1 MKKVGI
7 LTGGGDA
14 PGLNAVIRA
23 VVYKADTEGYE
34 VIGIKDGWAGLIENK
49 TMALAK
55 KDVAGLH
62 CVGGT
67 IVGTSRTN
75 PFKTEDG
82 PAKVLRNFNKL
93 GLSGLIAAG
102 GEDTLGAAYKLFQ
115 EGLKVVGVP
124 KTIDNDLSC
133 TDQTFGFDTAVS
145 IATEAIDRLHT
156 TAKSHHR
163 ILIVEI
169 MGRHAGWITLESGLA
184 GGAHIILIPEV
195 KVNID
200 EVCQIIKNR
209 YENGENYAI
218 IAASEGATFEMEKG
232 ATTAHV
238 LQTKELDEFGHVR
251 LGGIG
256 KTLEKI
262 LLKATG
268 FEARSVVLGHL
279 QRGGS
284 PTAFDRNLGTELGV
298 KAMKLA
304 AQEKFGQMAT
314 LYKGEITSVDL
325 AKAVGELKT
334 VPLEIYEMAKLF
346 FG

>member
-23 VVYKADTEGYE
+23 VVCKAEAEGYE
-34 VIGIKDGWAGLIENK
+34 VVGIKDGWAGLLERETK
-49 TMALAK
+49 PLTK
-55 KDVAGLH
+55 EGVAGIH
-62 CVGGT
+62 SVGGT

-82 PAKVLRNFNKL
+82 SDKALKNFKEL
-93 GLSGLIAAG
+93 DLSALIAAG
-102 GEDTLGAAYKLFQ
+102 GDDTLGAAYKLFQ

-145 IATEAIDRLHT
+145 IASSAIDRLHT

-169 MGRHAGWITLESGLA
+169 MGRHAGWIALESGLA
-184 GGAHIILIPEV
+184 GGAHVILIPEV
-195 KVNID
+195 KVNLD

-209 YENGENYAI
+209 YENGEKYCL
-218 IAASEGATFEMEKG
+218 IAASEGATFEMEG
-232 ATTAHV
+232 VSTAHI

-256 KTLEKI
+256 KALEKI
-262 LLKATG
+262 LSKATG

-284 PTAFDRNLGTELGV
+284 PTAFDRNLGTRLGV
-298 KAMKLA
+298 KAMDLVAK
-304 AQEKFGQMAT
+304 EKFGQMAA
-314 LYKGEITSVDL
+314 LYKGEIIGVDL

-334 VPLEIYEMAKLF
+334 VPKELYEMAKLF

>member
-23 VVYKADTEGYE
+23 VVCKAEAEGYE
-34 VIGIKDGWAGLIENK
+34 VIGIKDGWAGLLEK
-49 TMALAK
+49 ETMPLTK
-55 KDVAGLH
+55 EDVAGIH
-62 CVGGT
+62 SVGGT

-82 PAKVLRNFNKL
+82 PAKALKNFNEL
-93 GLSGLIAAG
+93 GLSALIAAG
-102 GEDTLGAAYKLFQ
+102 GDDTLGAAYKLFQ

-169 MGRHAGWITLESGLA
+169 MGRHAGWIALESGLA
-184 GGAHIILIPEV
+184 SGAHVILIPEV
-195 KVNID
+195 KVNLD
-200 EVCQIIKNR
+200 EVCEIIKRR
-209 YENGENYAI
+209 YENGENYCL
-218 IAASEGATFEMEKG
+218 IAASEGATFEMEG
-232 ATTAHV
+232 TATAHI
-238 LQTKELDEFGHVR
+238 LQAKELDEFGHVR

-256 KTLEKI
+256 KALEKI
-262 LLKATG
+262 LSKTTG

-284 PTAFDRNLGTELGV
+284 PTAFDRNLGTRLGV
-298 KAMKLA
+298 KAMDLVAK
-304 AQEKFGQMAT
+304 EKFGQMAA
-314 LYKGEITSVDL
+314 LYKGEVTNVDL
-325 AKAVGELKT
+325 ARAVGELKT
-334 VPLEIYEMAKLF
+334 VPKELYEMAKLF

>member
-23 VVYKADTEGYE
+23 VVCKADAEGYE
-34 VIGIKDGWAGLIENK
+34 VVGIKDGWAGLLERE
-49 TMALAK
+49 TMSLTK
-55 KDVAGLH
+55 KDVAGIH
-62 CVGGT
+62 SVGGT

-82 PAKVLRNFNKL
+82 PDKALKNFNQL
-93 GLSGLIAAG
+93 GLTALIAAG
-102 GEDTLGAAYKLFQ
+102 GDDTLGAAYKLFQ

-169 MGRHAGWITLESGLA
+169 MGRHAGWIALESGLA
-184 GGAHIILIPEV
+184 GGAHVILIPEV

-200 EVCQIIKNR
+200 EVCQTIKNR

-218 IAASEGATFEMEKG
+218 IAVSEGATFEMEKVS
-232 ATTAHV
+232 TDYI

-262 LLKATG
+262 LSKATG
-268 FEARSVVLGHL
+268 FEARSVILGHL
-279 QRGGS
+279 QRGGT
-284 PTAFDRNLGTELGV
+284 PTAFDRNLGTRLGV
-298 KAMKLA
+298 KAMELV
-304 AQEKFGQMAT
+304 AQEKFGQMAA
-314 LYKGEITSVDL
+314 LYKGEIISVNL
-325 AKAVGELKT
+325 AEAVGELKT
-334 VPLEIYEMAKLF
+334 VPEERYEVAKLF